1 MMRQLWD
8 DILTRFGQ
16 EVTLRGEEAVTCRAI
31 IQPCPHR
38 SGGQEVPGPLGLER
52 QERFRYILIDEFQDI
67 CPLQY
72 EVVRL
77 LAAPRDNLFIVGDDD
92 QAIYGFRGSRSE
104 EHTSELQSPS

>member
-52 QERFRYILIDEFQDI
+52 QERFRYMGPAEHPLHPDMVVEWKGLAYRVQSAHLMGEDI
-67 CPLQY
+67 CPHWWAMLS
-72 EVVRL
+72 
-77 LAAPRDNLFIVGDDD
+77 PRD
-92 QAIYGFRGSRSE
+92 E
-104 EHTSELQSPS
+104 EAL